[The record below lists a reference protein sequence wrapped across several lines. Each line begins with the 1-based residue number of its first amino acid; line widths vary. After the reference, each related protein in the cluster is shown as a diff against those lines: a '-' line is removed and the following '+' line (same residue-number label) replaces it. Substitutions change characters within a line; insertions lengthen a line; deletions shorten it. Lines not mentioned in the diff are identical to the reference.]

1 MKIGFIGL
9 GNVGGKLA
17 GSLLR
22 NNFDLTVRDLDENLT
37 NSLKDLGAK
46 VAKSP
51 KELAEQSDLI
61 ITSLPS
67 PEVSAEVME
76 SEDGILNGLSEKKI
90 WLEMSTTD
98 ENEVKRLGK
107 KVIEKK
113 AIPLDG
119 PVSGGCHRAATG
131 NIAIFVGGER
141 KAFEKILPALTVMG
155 RKILHTGELGTASV
169 LKVITN
175 YLASAHLVALGE
187 AWTVA
192 KKSNLDLAKTYKG
205 IAISSG
211 NSFVH
216 ETESQVILNG
226 SYNINFT
233 MDLVLKD
240 TSLFDNLAKKLNA
253 PLEISP
259 QIVEIFKDGQKKY
272 GSRAWSSMIVKRMED
287 LNNINFPSDIKKLND
302 EELKVLSEEVRSEMI
317 DAVSKTGGHLGAGL
331 GVVELTVAI
340 HATFDTPHDRLI
352 WDVGHQAYPHK
363 ILTGRKNKIHTIRQ
377 KEGLAPFPAISES
390 EFDAFGVGHSSTSI
404 SAALGMTIGSNDK
417 ALAVIGD
424 GALTAGMAVDANV
437 LIFERIREEIKLN
450 KGPARAIE
458 LGYEKALSAIID
470 ANITTFITAV
480 ILFAIGSGPVRGF
493 SVTLGLGIITSVFT
507 AIFVTRLL
515 IVIWFERRRPRKVE
529 V

>member
-17 GSLLR
+17 SSLLR

-37 NSLKDLGAK
+37 NSFKNLGAK
-46 VAKSP
+46 VANSP
-51 KELAEQSDLI
+51 KELAEQVDLI

-76 SEDGILNGLSEKKI
+76 AEDGIINGLSENKI

-98 ENEVKRLGK
+98 ENEVKRLGE
-107 KVIEKK
+107 KVIAKK
-113 AIPLDG
+113 SIPLDG

-131 NIAIFVGGER
+131 NIAIFVGGQR
-141 KAFEKILPALTVMG
+141 KVFEKILPALTVMG
-155 RKILHTGELGTASV
+155 RKVLHTGELGSASV

-175 YLASAHLVALGE
+175 YLASVHLVALGE

-192 KKSNLDLAKTYKG
+192 KKSNLDLTKTYKG
-205 IAISSG
+205 ITISSG

-240 TSLFDNLAKKLNA
+240 TGLFDNLAKKLNA

-287 LNNINFPSDIKKLND
+287 LNNIDFRANGFPD
-302 EELKVLSEEVRSEMI
+302 ELIDNEPEE
-317 DAVSKTGGHLGAGL
+317 K
-331 GVVELTVAI
+331 
-340 HATFDTPHDRLI
+340 
-352 WDVGHQAYPHK
+352 
-363 ILTGRKNKIHTIRQ
+363 
-377 KEGLAPFPAISES
+377 
-390 EFDAFGVGHSSTSI
+390 
-404 SAALGMTIGSNDK
+404 
-417 ALAVIGD
+417 
-424 GALTAGMAVDANV
+424 
-437 LIFERIREEIKLN
+437 
-450 KGPARAIE
+450 
-458 LGYEKALSAIID
+458 GYEI
-470 ANITTFITAV
+470 
-480 ILFAIGSGPVRGF
+480 
-493 SVTLGLGIITSVFT
+493 
-507 AIFVTRLL
+507 
-515 IVIWFERRRPRKVE
+515 
-529 V
+529 

>member
-22 NNFDLTVRDLDENLT
+22 NNFDLTVRDLDERLT
-37 NSLKDLGAK
+37 DPFKDLGAK

-51 KELAEQSDLI
+51 KELAEQTDLI

-76 SEDGILNGLSEKKI
+76 ANDGIINGLSENKI

-98 ENEVKRLGK
+98 ENEVKRIGE
-107 KVIEKK
+107 KVIAKK
-113 AIPLDG
+113 SIPMDG

-155 RKILHTGELGTASV
+155 RKVLHTGELGSASV

-175 YLASAHLVALGE
+175 YLASVHLVALGE

-192 KKSNLDLAKTYKG
+192 KKSNLDLAKAYKG

-240 TSLFDNLAKKLNA
+240 TGLFDKLAKKLNT

-287 LNNINFPSDIKKLND
+287 LNNINFRSNGFPD
-302 EELKVLSEEVRSEMI
+302 ELIDNEPEE
-317 DAVSKTGGHLGAGL
+317 K
-331 GVVELTVAI
+331 
-340 HATFDTPHDRLI
+340 
-352 WDVGHQAYPHK
+352 
-363 ILTGRKNKIHTIRQ
+363 
-377 KEGLAPFPAISES
+377 
-390 EFDAFGVGHSSTSI
+390 
-404 SAALGMTIGSNDK
+404 
-417 ALAVIGD
+417 
-424 GALTAGMAVDANV
+424 
-437 LIFERIREEIKLN
+437 
-450 KGPARAIE
+450 
-458 LGYEKALSAIID
+458 GYEI
-470 ANITTFITAV
+470 
-480 ILFAIGSGPVRGF
+480 
-493 SVTLGLGIITSVFT
+493 
-507 AIFVTRLL
+507 
-515 IVIWFERRRPRKVE
+515 
-529 V
+529 

>member
-17 GSLLR
+17 GSLIR
-22 NNFDLTVRDLDENLT
+22 NNFDVTIREIDE
-37 NSLKDLGAK
+37 SLINEFKKLGAK

-51 KELAEQSDLI
+51 KELAEQTDLI

-76 SEDGILNGLSEKKI
+76 SEDGVLNGLSENKI

-98 ENEVKRLGK
+98 EDEVKRLGN
-107 KVIEKK
+107 KVISKK

-131 NIAIFVGGER
+131 NIAIFVGGDR

-155 RKILHTGELGTASV
+155 RKVLHTGELGSASV

-175 YLASAHLVALGE
+175 YLASVHLVALGE

-192 KKSNLDLAKTYKG
+192 KKSNLDLAKTFKG
-205 IAISSG
+205 IAVSSG

-240 TSLFDNLAKKLNA
+240 TGLFDNLAKKLNA

-259 QIVEIFKDGQKKY
+259 KIVEIFKDGQKKY

-287 LNNINFPSDIKKLND
+287 LNKVDFRAKGFP
-302 EELKVLSEEVRSEMI
+302 EELTDNEPEE
-317 DAVSKTGGHLGAGL
+317 K
-331 GVVELTVAI
+331 
-340 HATFDTPHDRLI
+340 
-352 WDVGHQAYPHK
+352 
-363 ILTGRKNKIHTIRQ
+363 
-377 KEGLAPFPAISES
+377 
-390 EFDAFGVGHSSTSI
+390 
-404 SAALGMTIGSNDK
+404 
-417 ALAVIGD
+417 
-424 GALTAGMAVDANV
+424 
-437 LIFERIREEIKLN
+437 
-450 KGPARAIE
+450 
-458 LGYEKALSAIID
+458 GYEI
-470 ANITTFITAV
+470 
-480 ILFAIGSGPVRGF
+480 
-493 SVTLGLGIITSVFT
+493 
-507 AIFVTRLL
+507 
-515 IVIWFERRRPRKVE
+515 
-529 V
+529 